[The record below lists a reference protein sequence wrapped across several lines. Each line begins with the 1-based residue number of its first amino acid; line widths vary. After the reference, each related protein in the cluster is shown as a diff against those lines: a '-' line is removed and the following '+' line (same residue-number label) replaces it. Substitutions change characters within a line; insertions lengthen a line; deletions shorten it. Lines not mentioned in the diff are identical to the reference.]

1 MKVKLKKRIYPKKI
15 VKRSH
20 PAIHEGR
27 PGIFSLC
34 LFSFFHGVSLR
45 VFERLCNFLI
55 AQLTVYFPGEKVS
68 SRLCFFGCLFDV
80 TSIKAFNHNIRNVT

>member
-1 MKVKLKKRIYPKKI
+1 MATSESETKKADFPKKKI
-15 VKRSH
+15 VIRSH
-20 PAIHEGR
+20 HEGR

-55 AQLTVYFPGEKVS
+55 AQLFIFLGEKFHHV
-68 SRLCFFGCLFDV
+68 F
-80 TSIKAFNHNIRNVT
+80 AFLGVYLTLHPLKLLITI